1 MNQNEIITA
10 VVALMVCGLIAGTTA
25 IPLIAGIS
33 QETINEEYNDES
45 LAGWVRMAY
54 GADDFDVSLEADAGT
69 INAGGQ
75 TGTVDSI
82 VYADDKLSVYATG
95 DKLTIVNGYATTPAV
110 VEATNVQITNAD
122 GAISVVADG
131 DTIVS
136 GDSPAWAYYPDAS
149 GKYAY
154 FDASNE
160 GIKVKDD
167 VTPAYVGNFAGVW
180 AYNDVIIAPDN
191 AGDLGLSLNAV
202 VEDGAV
208 SSVTWAKVANTVES
222 NAIDPDTI
230 TLQPLNPSVIDN
242 PINGGGITI
251 QSADPTTGTRIGDLY
266 YKFTGLNAT
275 VVGFA
280 STTDWSTF
288 TAIPDTVD
296 RSGVTYTITI
306 IGNNA
311 FNGAGAN
318 LTLTSLP
325 EAVTTLDGNAF
336 FGCTNLALTS
346 LPAGVTSIGGNAFK
360 SCTNLKTLIVQSSPT
375 IGVNAFINCTNLKE
389 VLNLGDTDITA
400 NSYGLNA
407 DEVRSDIPASGYVA
421 PLSINEVVTKTGA
434 VFEIIGLL
442 PLIMILGVVMVGVY
456 VVANRYA

>member
-1 MNQNEIITA
+1 MDKNEIISAT
-10 VVALMVCGLIAGTTA
+10 VVLMVCGLIAGTTA

-33 QETINEEYNDES
+33 QETIIEDYNDES

-54 GADDFDVSLEADAGT
+54 GADDFDVSIEADAGT

-136 GDSPAWAYYPDAS
+136 GDSPAWAYYPDVD
-149 GKYAY
+149 GTYGY

-167 VTPAYVGNFAGVW
+167 AIPAYVGNFAGVW
-180 AYNDVIIAPDN
+180 AYNGTVVAPN
-191 AGDLGLSLNAV
+191 GYGDLGGM
-202 VEDGAV
+202 E
-208 SSVTWAKVANTVES
+208 
-222 NAIDPDTI
+222 
-230 TLQPLNPSVIDN
+230 
-242 PINGGGITI
+242 
-251 QSADPTTGTRIGDLY
+251 
-266 YKFTGLNAT
+266 LNAT
-275 VVGFA
+275 VTDGVINSVTWEREAKNVEITSSLPVDTSYWESSTYAGSPAVKYIGPA
-280 STTDWSTF
+280 SDLIVVPTT
-288 TAIPDTVD
+288 
-296 RSGVTYTITI
+296 
-306 IGNNA
+306 
-311 FNGAGAN
+311 FNGSRIN
-318 LTLTSLP
+318 HMNP
-325 EAVTTLDGNAF
+325 
-336 FGCTNLALTS
+336 ALTS
-346 LPAGVTSIGGNAFK
+346 DNIASDGATVVWGFVASPNAQNLNVNGTAVFGRGMTLSNQAFK
-360 SCTNLKTLIVQSSPT
+360 DTSLDNVVFSSSFNF
-375 IGVNAFINCTNLKE
+375 ISGGVDVFAGSNVGE
-389 VLNLGDTDITA
+389 VLNLGSTEITSSLQSTMGLA
-400 NSYGLNA
+400 NATIKDHIDAN
-407 DEVRSDIPASGYVA
+407 GYIA
-421 PLSINEVVTKTGA
+421 PLSFSVTVQKTGA